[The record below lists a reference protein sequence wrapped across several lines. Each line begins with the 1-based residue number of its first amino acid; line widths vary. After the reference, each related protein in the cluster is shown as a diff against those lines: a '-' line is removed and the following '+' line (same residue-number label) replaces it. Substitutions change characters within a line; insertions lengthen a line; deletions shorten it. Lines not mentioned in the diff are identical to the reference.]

1 MAHKDVIGSAKLPQ
15 FFHAAEAGDYYLME
29 GILNSYPRYVHE
41 YREDGWTALHLA
53 AHYGHEAIVKM
64 LLAYGADPNAR
75 SNNDLANTPIH
86 AAAAGGSK
94 SLDALRALLAN
105 GADVNATQHG
115 GYTALHAAAQNGDR
129 AMVDLLLTRGANP
142 SIKSTDG
149 RDAASFAREKGHE
162 EITGLFTQSR

>member
-1 MAHKDVIGSAKLPQ
+1 MAYKGLISNAMLPQ

-29 GILNSYPRYVHE
+29 GILNSYPQFVHE

-53 AHYGHEAIVKM
+53 AHYGQEAIVRM

-75 SNNDLANTPIH
+75 SKNDLANTPIH

-94 SLDALRALLAN
+94 SLDALRTLLAH

-129 AMVDLLLTRGANP
+129 AMVDLLLARGADP
-142 SIKSTDG
+142 SIKSADG
-149 RDAASFAREKGHE
+149 RDAASFARKKGHE
-162 EITGLFTQSR
+162 EIAGLFSEAR